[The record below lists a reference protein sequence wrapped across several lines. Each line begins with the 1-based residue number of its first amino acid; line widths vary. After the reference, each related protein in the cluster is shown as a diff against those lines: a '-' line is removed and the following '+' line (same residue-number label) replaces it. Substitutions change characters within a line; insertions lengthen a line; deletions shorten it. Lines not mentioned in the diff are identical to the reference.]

1 MNDVRSITRTAGGP
15 WPRKFIAMPES
26 PVSELDPTEAES
38 RRSTT
43 ASPAPKFDFSTA
55 IQQWAPLILLLMGV
69 VLFIATLVVIW
80 TEPATAGEL
89 LGGAIVCVVLSVVI
103 NESDEL
109 ELVGLF
115 RWIRRR
121 GR

>member
-1 MNDVRSITRTAGGP
+1 
-15 WPRKFIAMPES
+15 MPES
-26 PVSELDPTEAES
+26 PVSELDPIQAEPE
-38 RRSTT
+38 RST
-43 ASPAPKFDFSTA
+43 SEPSSSRAPKLDSSTA
-55 IQQWAPLILLLMGV
+55 IQRWAPVILLLMGV
-69 VLFIATLVVIW
+69 VLFIATLVVVW

-89 LGGAIVCVVLSVVI
+89 LSGAIVCVVLSVVI

-109 ELVGLF
+109 EVVGLF